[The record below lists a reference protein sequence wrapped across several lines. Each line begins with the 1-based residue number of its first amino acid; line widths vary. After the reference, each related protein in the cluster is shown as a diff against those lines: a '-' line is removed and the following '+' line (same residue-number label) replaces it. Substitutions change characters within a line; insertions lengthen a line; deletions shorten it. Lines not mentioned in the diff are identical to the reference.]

1 MKIKITRDIFG
12 TSWKRGYV
20 VEVEPWRGA
29 ALIADGHIEVP
40 QSTPCRKN
48 SDLYA
53 DSCIPMTP
61 AKKAKKDAKEEEA
74 AKAAEDTT
82 TND

>member
-20 VEVEPWRGA
+20 VEVEPSTGA
-29 ALIADGHIEVP
+29 ALIADGHVEVP
-40 QSTPCRKN
+40 QTTPCRKN

-53 DSCIPMTP
+53 DSCIPITTAKR
-61 AKKAKKDAKEEEA
+61 AKKEA
-74 AKAAEDTT
+74 APVADETDN
-82 TND
+82 TNE